1 MEMKGNKVRL
11 NMTLKAG
18 SHHCL
23 FGSWAEKVEESNES
37 PVLLGPS
44 IETDRFLRL
53 LPKYQTPSQWQ
64 LFGKSTELWFVQCY
78 EPRYVFYDHCYY
90 KRQN

>member
-1 MEMKGNKVRL
+1 MELKGNKVRL

-23 FGSWAEKVEESNES
+23 YGSWAEKIVDQVPGEI
-37 PVLLGPS
+37 PALVGPS

-53 LPKYQTPSQWQ
+53 LPKYQTLANPWQ
-64 LFGKSTELWFVQCY
+64 LFGQSTELWFVQCY
-78 EPRYVFYDHCYY
+78 DAR
-90 KRQN
+90 